1 METGAQPQSGPGA
14 GPADP
19 AGHPARYGRRDS
31 GITRRSFVGAIAGSF
46 LARPL
51 AADAQPANRIPR
63 IGVLWAGTPEF
74 AKVYVAAGL
83 DAMRELGWVEGRT
96 FAVDYRFAERDVDRL
111 PNLAGDLV
119 QLKVDVIVAAG
130 DPAVRAAMNAT
141 RTIPIVMVAVGDSV
155 SLGFVSSLGRP
166 GGTVTGLEALSVEL
180 SGKRLEFLKQIAPRA
195 SRVAVLWNPDNP
207 AGILGYRETE
217 KVAAQI
223 KVTLL
228 SVPVRTRD
236 EIEPAF
242 ATMSQQRAEAM
253 VVVTD
258 PLTWVGRRPIIALA
272 AQHHLPAVYEMREY
286 VDNGGL
292 ISYGPSLTDMI
303 RRVAVFVDK
312 ILKGAKAGDL
322 PVEQPTR
329 FELFINLKTAKALG
343 LAIAPSLLQRAD
355 EVIQ

>member
-1 METGAQPQSGPGA
+1 M
-14 GPADP
+14 
-19 AGHPARYGRRDS
+19 AR
-31 GITRRSFVGAIAGSF
+31 IAGGL
-46 LARPL
+46 LAAPL
-51 AADAQPANRIPR
+51 AAHAQQPNKIPR
-63 IGVLWAGTPEF
+63 VGVLWAGRPPF
-74 AKVYVAAGL
+74 AKPYVAAGL
-83 DAMRELGWVEGRT
+83 DAMRKLGWIEGQT
-96 FAVDYRFAERDVDRL
+96 FAVEYRFAESEVDRL
-111 PNLAGDLV
+111 PKLASDLV

-130 DPAVRAAMNAT
+130 DPAVKAAMNAT

-180 SGKRLEFLKQIAPRA
+180 SGKRLDLLKQVAPRA
-195 SRVAVLWNPDNP
+195 SRIAVLWNPDNP

-217 KVAAQI
+217 KVAQQL

-228 SVPVRTRD
+228 SVPAKTRE

-242 ATMSQQRAEAM
+242 ATMAQQRADAL

-258 PLTWVGRRPIIALA
+258 PLTWVGRRSIIGFA
-272 AQHHLPAVYEMREY
+272 AQHRLPAAYEMREY
-286 VDNGGL
+286 VDDGGL
-292 ISYGPSLTDMI
+292 LSYGPSLTDMI

-322 PVEQPTR
+322 PVEQPST
-329 FELFINLKTAKALG
+329 FELLINLKTAKALG
-343 LAIAPSLLQRAD
+343 LAIPQSLLSRAD